1 MWNIW
6 CFKDLLD
13 ELITHKT
20 RMCNRRIRLIDLD
33 HYRLK
38 CYYFKMF
45 YVKFWMLHLRASRM
59 SPNIKPIH
67 ILPASSGRFYSIAI
81 TSLFFHCVWYA
92 QDVGLNFL
100 TFWWRAW
107 WVNES
112 DEKRREMAW
121 DVWIDYN
128 GKAPEK
134 GKPSFKGEG
143 VLGLKTSQWKNCVF
157 VCVRESLRKRAVHV
171 IIGQGPDRGQAGQPA
186 DRRPERDIYLELQSA
201 RLWGGVRY
209 CSRAWQGQEG
219 TRGGD
224 GRRLGSR
231 DRACPWGPGGP
242 EAEGAVG
249 GGRGGIGRFSWGADA
264 QYADV

>member
-143 VLGLKTSQWKNCVF
+143 VLGLKTSQWKKLR
-157 VCVRESLRKRAVHV
+157 VCVCERKFEKKSGACDYRTRTGQRPGRAARRQTTRKRHLPWTP
-171 IIGQGPDRGQAGQPA
+171 IGPSLGRGQV
-186 DRRPERDIYLELQSA
+186 L
-201 RLWGGVRY
+201 
-209 CSRAWQGQEG
+209 
-219 TRGGD
+219 
-224 GRRLGSR
+224 
-231 DRACPWGPGGP
+231 
-242 EAEGAVG
+242 
-249 GGRGGIGRFSWGADA
+249 
-264 QYADV
+264 